1 MLCLTTGGSLKLQV
15 EALDEKNFKNV
26 VVHFAHVQNLEK
38 PMGWFWKALKTNV
51 VAGSELPVHLNSQ
64 V

>member
-1 MLCLTTGGSLKLQV
+1 MGISKTSNEVL
-15 EALDEKNFKNV
+15 EEKNFKNV